1 VNFSSATNQNI
12 RYINIGIGDP
22 GLVEKVRL
30 GSRRDVFSWSVV
42 LNLDSRSCQCIYIA
56 LGYLER
62 NLCHY
67 STIIPTHNGIFKG
80 WHTRCWNQSFAPI
93 VHSWFHALGFPS
105 GAHRRSTVLEW
116 ARWTHAAVH
125 TCFENT
131 EHLALLPWQWCRRS
145 VATEHR
151 GTYSSLH
158 PYFSQERSCLPSQFN
173 QAVRVR
179 SLVLQ
184 AQERG
189 PETLRLRI
197 NCSAIDFTNFED
209 SEDTQ
214 VIGLKADQVSKE
226 GSAKLIPLHPTKFNH
241 VNSLHVSSAFF
252 LLLASILWHIKQ
264 ILIESDH
271 DNTRIDAIDI
281 LGTLVQWVI
290 HVYHKAIITFV

>member
-1 VNFSSATNQNI
+1 MASS
-12 RYINIGIGDP
+12 RGGIQ
-22 GLVEKVRL
+22 
-30 GSRRDVFSWSVV
+30 DVSLLEHIAVAQC
-42 LNLDSRSCQCIYIA
+42 LNEQDEHTLQSILSSKTRNTSPSYLDSDADAQ
-56 LGYLER
+56 
-62 NLCHY
+62 
-67 STIIPTHNGIFKG
+67 
-80 WHTRCWNQSFAPI
+80 
-93 VHSWFHALGFPS
+93 
-105 GAHRRSTVLEW
+105 
-116 ARWTHAAVH
+116 
-125 TCFENT
+125 
-131 EHLALLPWQWCRRS
+131 LLLNI
-145 VATEHR
+145 E
-151 GTYSSLH
+151 
-158 PYFSQERSCLPSQFN
+158 FN

-241 VNSLHVSSAFF
+241 VNSLH
-252 LLLASILWHIKQ
+252 

-281 LGTLVQWVI
+281 LGTLVHATKNLSGLAQQEE
-290 HVYHKAIITFV
+290 